1 MFDSGMMEWLV
12 IVMVA
17 LLVLGPQRCM
27 TLLKMLGLMLGKAKA
42 VFADVQR
49 QVSEELPNEELQALD
64 QQVKRLRTTNI
75 RRRALELMELDV
87 EKKQG

>member
-27 TLLKMLGLMLGKAKA
+27 TLLKMLGLMLENTS
-42 VFADVQR
+42 FY
-49 QVSEELPNEELQALD
+49 LNP
-64 QQVKRLRTTNI
+64 TP
-75 RRRALELMELDV
+75 
-87 EKKQG
+87 